1 MIVFGDYLYSTALLM
16 SSANSKI
23 EDLQGEKITDQKE
36 VKFESRRRI

>member
-1 MIVFGDYLYSTALLM
+1 MIVFGDYLYSTALLV

-36 VKFESRRRI
+36 VIESRRRI